1 MISIWVNITDGIN
14 MYFFFISFKNIRLYV
29 TIIVIPFVGFIIYID
44 VVYMII
50 GEKKEMKLCF
60 SQVPVFYQN

>member
-1 MISIWVNITDGIN
+1 MVSIWVNMTDGIN

-29 TIIVIPFVGFIIYID
+29 TIIVIPFVGFIMYID

-50 GEKKEMKLCF
+50 GEKEMKLCF